1 MIPIVLVVDNERD
14 VLNVFSEMLKLIGFK
29 VYAVD
34 NTADA
39 FNMMNDSKFDL
50 IITDLI
56 MPDMNGLDFIKRL
69 RKHGNN
75 TPVVITSGLNPKKVM
90 INLDEYGISEYIV
103 KPFTINDIKQKLS
116 KFMQIQPAIAE
127 VV

>member
-1 MIPIVLVVDNERD
+1 MIPIVLVVDDERD

-39 FNMMNDSKFDL
+39 LNIMNDSKFDL

-56 MPDMNGLDFIKRL
+56 MPDINGLDFIKQL
-69 RKHGNN
+69 RKRGIN
-75 TPVVITSGLNPKKVM
+75 TPVVITSGLNPKKAM

-116 KFMQIQPAIAE
+116 KFMQIQPVIAE

>member
-1 MIPIVLVVDNERD
+1 MIPTVLVVDDERD
-14 VLNVFSEMLKLIGFK
+14 VLNVFSEMLKLIGFR

-39 FNMMNDSKFDL
+39 LNIMNDSKFDL

-56 MPDMNGLDFIKRL
+56 MPDMNGLDFIKQL
-69 RKHGNN
+69 RKRGNN
-75 TPVVITSGLNPKKVM
+75 APVVITSGLNPKKAM

-103 KPFTINDIKQKLS
+103 KPFTINDIKQKLC
-116 KFMQIQPAIAE
+116 KLIQIQPAIAE

>member
-1 MIPIVLVVDNERD
+1 MIPIVLVVDDERD
-14 VLNVFSEMLKLIGFK
+14 VLNVFSEMLKLIGFR

-39 FNMMNDSKFDL
+39 LNMMNESKFDL

-56 MPDMNGLDFIKRL
+56 MPDMNGLDFIKQL
-69 RKHGNN
+69 RKRGNN
-75 TPVVITSGLNPKKVM
+75 APVVITSGLNPKKVM

-116 KFMQIQPAIAE
+116 KLMQIQPAIAE

>member
-1 MIPIVLVVDNERD
+1 VIPIVLVVDDERD

-39 FNMMNDSKFDL
+39 LNIMNDSKFDL

-56 MPDMNGLDFIKRL
+56 MPDMNGLDFIKQL
-69 RKHGNN
+69 RKRGNN
-75 TPVVITSGLNPKKVM
+75 APVVITSGLNPKKVM
-90 INLDEYGISEYIV
+90 INLNEYGISEYIV

-116 KFMQIQPAIAE
+116 KLMQIQPA
-127 VV
+127 

>member
-1 MIPIVLVVDNERD
+1 MIPIVLVVDDERD

-39 FNMMNDSKFDL
+39 LNIMNDSKFDL

-56 MPDMNGLDFIKRL
+56 MPDMNGLDFIKQL
-69 RKHGNN
+69 RKRGNN
-75 TPVVITSGLNPKKVM
+75 APVVITSGLNPKKVM
-90 INLDEYGISEYIV
+90 INLNEYGISEYIV

-116 KFMQIQPAIAE
+116 KLMQIQPA
-127 VV
+127 

>member
-1 MIPIVLVVDNERD
+1 MIPIVLVVDDERD

-39 FNMMNDSKFDL
+39 LNIMNNSKFDL

-56 MPDMNGLDFIKRL
+56 MPDMNGLDFIKQL

-90 INLDEYGISEYIV
+90 INFDEYGISEYII

-116 KFMQIQPAIAE
+116 KLMQIQPAIAD